1 MRRTGIVR
9 DARFLIHKTGVHHI
23 EVPQRLETIYNMI
36 DKDPLKGAL
45 ELIPPRFATLEE
57 LEMVHD
63 GCETIRVNKV
73 AEIADSEGH
82 HPDISIYYRRVNLTL
97 YTHAISGLSE
107 NDFIVA
113 AKINNL
119 GQM

>member
-1 MRRTGIVR
+1 MEISKKKCVPCEGGVPPIVIGK
-9 DARFLIHKTGVHHI
+9 AREMLK
-23 EVPQRLETIYNMI
+23 EVKGWELKDGKLSKDYKFESFMKSI
-36 DKDPLKGAL
+36 D
-45 ELIPPRFATLEE
+45 F
-57 LEMVHD
+57 
-63 GCETIRVNKV
+63 VNKV

-82 HPDISIYYRRVNLTL
+82 HPDILIYYRKVNLTL